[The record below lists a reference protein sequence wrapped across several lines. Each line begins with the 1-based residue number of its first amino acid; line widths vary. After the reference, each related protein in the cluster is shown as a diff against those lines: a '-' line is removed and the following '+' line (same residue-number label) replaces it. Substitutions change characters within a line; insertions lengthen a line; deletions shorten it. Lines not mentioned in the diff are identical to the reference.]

1 VSEEE
6 NAEGSF
12 YGSPK
17 TRRHYI
23 CFISEGTGSV
33 EGKRTT
39 REVMSPFSI
48 NKNGRYRRFMVAI
61 RLTLD
66 GTLLVVSL
74 ITTYYIEE
82 VLFGTKYYFAI
93 EGGLRRCL
101 FTAVVYSLVSLLIFA
116 ERKLYGRQLSTA
128 RLDELYSIL
137 VSLIAAGFVMIALRA
152 FFPDAFV
159 YPPFVVLGN
168 LALSFL
174 LVGSWR
180 IILRR
185 FVGRL
190 ASMGFGIKNLLVYGA
205 GPRGRKLV
213 QSIKA
218 DGCTGFHVVGYADDD
233 PGEKGRFYE
242 GCEVIGGYED
252 MDRIIGDNDVDE
264 VLLALPPGSRD
275 RVAELAY
282 GLKEKRMPFTILADT
297 YGLVT
302 REVTAEQVG
311 SVPLIRVWR
320 EPLDGWQGYVKR
332 TVDFTL
338 AALGVAILCPIWLV
352 IGLLIKFDSKGPVF
366 YKQARL
372 TKNMKPFNIFKFRSM
387 RENAEDDLADLLDKN
402 EMDGPIFKVKEDP
415 RMTKIGRFLRR
426 FSIDELPQLINVI
439 RGELS
444 LVGPRPPIPSEVDQ
458 YEPWQMKRL
467 AAPQGITGLWQV
479 SGRNLLT
486 FEEMVNLDIYY
497 IENWSLWTDIK
508 ILLKTIPVVLLR
520 RGAY

>member
-1 VSEEE
+1 
-6 NAEGSF
+6 
-12 YGSPK
+12 
-17 TRRHYI
+17 
-23 CFISEGTGSV
+23 
-33 EGKRTT
+33 
-39 REVMSPFSI
+39 MSPFSV
-48 NKNGRYRRFMVAI
+48 NKNGRYRRLMIVI
-61 RLTLD
+61 RLTVD
-66 GTLLVVSL
+66 GTLLAVSL
-74 ITTYYIEE
+74 MSTYYLDE
-82 VLFGTKYYFAI
+82 VLFGVKHYFAI
-93 EGGLRRCL
+93 GGGLRGCL

-128 RLDELYSIL
+128 RLDELYATL
-137 VSLIAAGFVMIALRA
+137 VSLVATGFVMIALRA
-152 FFPDAFV
+152 FFPGAFV
-159 YPPFVVLGN
+159 YPPFVILGN
-168 LALSFL
+168 LVLSFL

-180 IILRR
+180 VILRQV
-185 FVGRL
+185 VGRL
-190 ASMGFGIKNLLVYGA
+190 ASVGFGIKILLVYGA

-213 QSIKA
+213 KSIKA
-218 DGCTGFHVVGYADDD
+218 DGYTGFHIVGYLDDD
-233 PGEKGRFYE
+233 PGKRGRFYE

-252 MDRIIGDNDVDE
+252 IDRIIRDYDVDE
-264 VLLALPPGSRD
+264 VLLALPPESRD
-275 RVAELAY
+275 KVAELAY
-282 GLKEKRMPFTILADT
+282 SLKEKRMPFTILADT
-297 YGLVT
+297 YGLIT
-302 REVTAEQVG
+302 REVTTEQVG

-332 TVDFTL
+332 AVDLTL
-338 AALGVAILCPIWLV
+338 AVLGVAILCPVWLV
-352 IGLLIKFDSKGPVF
+352 IGLLIKLDSRGPVF

-387 RENAEDDLADLLDKN
+387 KENAEDDLASLLEMN

-426 FSIDELPQLINVI
+426 FSVDELPQLINVI

>member
-1 VSEEE
+1 
-6 NAEGSF
+6 
-12 YGSPK
+12 
-17 TRRHYI
+17 
-23 CFISEGTGSV
+23 
-33 EGKRTT
+33 
-39 REVMSPFSI
+39 MSPFSI
-48 NKNGRYRRFMVAI
+48 NRNGRYRRFMVVI

-66 GTLLVVSL
+66 GTLLAVSL
-74 ITTYYIEE
+74 LSIYYLDE
-82 VLFGTKYYFAI
+82 VIFGAKYYFAM
-93 EGGLRRCL
+93 EGWPRGCL

-128 RLDELYSIL
+128 RLDELYAIL
-137 VSLIAAGFVMIALRA
+137 VSLVAAGFVMIVLRT
-152 FFPDAFV
+152 FFPGAFV
-159 YPPFVVLGN
+159 YPPFVILGN
-168 LALSFL
+168 LVLSFL

-180 IILRR
+180 VILRR
-185 FVGRL
+185 VVGRL

-213 QSIKA
+213 RNINV
-218 DGCTGFHVVGYADDD
+218 DGCTGFHVVGYVDDN
-233 PGEKGRFYE
+233 PGERGRFYE
-242 GCEVIGGYED
+242 SCEVIGGYED
-252 MDRIIGDNDVDE
+252 IDRIIRDNDVDE

-275 RVAELAY
+275 RVGELAY

-311 SVPLIRVWR
+311 SVPLIRIWR
-320 EPLDGWQGYVKR
+320 EPLNGWQGYAKR
-332 TVDFTL
+332 AVDLTL
-338 AALGVAILCPIWLV
+338 ATLGVVILCPVWLIV
-352 IGLLIKFDSKGPVF
+352 GLLIKLDSRGPVF

-372 TKNMKPFNIFKFRSM
+372 MRNMKPFNIFKFRSM
-387 RENAEDDLADLLDKN
+387 KENAENDLANLLDKN

-415 RMTKIGRFLRR
+415 RMTKVGRFLRR
-426 FSIDELPQLINVI
+426 FSIDELPQLMNVI